1 MASFHPIAQ
10 VLIAPADDEM
20 LSETLQTTAMN
31 AIVNSIRAQVF
42 EWIQQVTQ
50 SAILTVVP
58 LSERLLR
65 RAQYGEDMTLKFLIY
80 NSHEALIP
88 AETMFRT
95 GHQETDIYRHM
106 STHLLNGLRPTT
118 IHCNND
124 HSICLC
130 AHNNVTYLHKLITEY
145 HILPVLSAHIG
156 KNVWVELTNDGQIF
170 LQYGNV
176 NNIHMP
182 VYRIMQHSLVLR
194 YYPEGLPSNLL
205 NEQKNALILYG
216 LWH

>member
-1 MASFHPIAQ
+1 MASFHPITQ
-10 VLIAPADDEM
+10 VLISPAEDQMLHNEM
-20 LSETLQTTAMN
+20 AMAN
-31 AIVNSIRAQVF
+31 TIANSIRAQVF
-42 EWIQQVTQ
+42 EWIRQTTQ

-58 LSERLLR
+58 LSERL
-65 RAQYGEDMTLKFLIY
+65 RAYAQHGDNMTLKFLIY

-88 AETMFRT
+88 AETAFT
-95 GHQETDIYRHM
+95 TAHHETDIYRHM
-106 STHLLNGLRPTT
+106 STNLLAGLRPTT

-124 HSICLC
+124 LSICLC
-130 AHNNVTYLHKLITEY
+130 PHNNVTYLHKLITEA
-145 HILPVLSAHIG
+145 HLLPVLSAHIG
-156 KNVWVELTNDGQIF
+156 KNVWVELNNDGQVF

-194 YYPEGLPSNLL
+194 YYPEGLPMNLL